1 MVVYRPFWE
10 SPRTTMSLALRTTV
24 DVSSLAPAIRAAV
37 WDVDPQIPAPELKT
51 MRQIVSDSVTERRFD
66 ALLVSV
72 FGGISLLLACL
83 GVYGVVS
90 YSVTRRTNEM
100 GIRMALGSQPDQVR
114 RLVLR
119 QGMRPVMFGLLAGLL
134 GAAGVARLLQS
145 MLFEI
150 GPLDPVTFVA
160 VPTVLLLAALA
171 ACYFPAR
178 RAAHVNPVIALRYE

>member
-1 MVVYRPFWE
+1 
-10 SPRTTMSLALRTTV
+10 MSLALRTTV
-24 DVSSLAPAIRAAV
+24 DAASLAGAIRQVV
-37 WDVDPQIPAPELKT
+37 WDVDPQIPAPELRT
-51 MRQIVSDSVTERRFD
+51 MQQIVSDSVTERRFD
-66 ALLVSV
+66 TLLVSV

-90 YSVTRRTNEM
+90 YSVARRTNEM
-100 GIRMALGSQPDQVR
+100 GIRMALGSQPNQVR
-114 RLVLR
+114 RLVLG
-119 QGMRPVMFGLLAGLL
+119 QGMRPVVFGLVAGLL
-134 GAAGVARLLQS
+134 GAIGTARLLQS

-178 RAAHVNPVIALRYE
+178 RAASVNPVVALRHE